1 MRYLFSTLI
10 MSALLFFACST
21 SKKAIE
27 LTLQPTDDQ
36 SFTYVSNNTTE
47 TSVSVMGMDQK
58 ILVEQTT
65 KQQYDVKKVNT
76 DGTFDLIITTK
87 SMKMEQANPM
97 MNMRFDSDNPEN
109 NEPKDVMDGLNNLI
123 GKKFDVVVD
132 KQGTVKS
139 VNIEGNLFDGIFDN
153 MPGGEQ
159 MATQFESQFGESAIK
174 SSLSQTLGFFP
185 DKPVKVGDTWVKNT
199 TSEMGMKLDLQTTYT
214 LKERKNGNAMIE
226 FISDAKTNPSDAPL
240 EMMGM
245 TMSYDMKG
253 TMQGTI
259 TVDEKT
265 GWAIKNTGEQ
275 KMKGKMNMSGAGMGE
290 MSADMEVVSKY
301 TYNKVQ

>member
-1 MRYLFSTLI
+1 MFS
-10 MSALLFFACST
+10 ACST

-27 LTLQPTDDQ
+27 LTLQPTGNQ
-36 SFTYVSNNTTE
+36 SFIYASGNTTE
-47 TSVSVMGMDQK
+47 TSISMMGMDQK
-58 ILVEQTT
+58 VLMEQVV
-65 KQQYDVKKVNT
+65 KQQYDVKKLNT
-76 DGTFDLIITTK
+76 DGTFDLTITTK
-87 SMKMEQANPM
+87 SMKMEQVNPM

-109 NEPKDVMDGLNNLI
+109 NEPEDIMDGLKNII

-132 KQGTVKS
+132 KQGKVKS

-159 MATQFESQFGESAIK
+159 MATQFESQFGENAIK

-199 TSEMGMKLDLQTTYT
+199 TSEMGMKLDLKTTYT
-214 LKERKNGNAMIE
+214 LKERKNGTAIIE
-226 FISDAKTNPSDAPL
+226 FMSDVKTNPNEAPL

-253 TMQGTI
+253 TMKGMI

-275 KMKGKMNMSGAGMGE
+275 NMKGKMNMSGAGMGE
-290 MSADMEVVSKY
+290 MSADMEIVSKY
-301 TYNKVQ
+301 NYDKM